1 MVTVPAHSFCDPTRW
16 CVIAAARFM
25 PGVCGVFMS
34 SAWAG
39 MTTTPCVRQSGW
51 LPGSVVIVVEDRRPA
66 DDLRAGRWMGAS
78 RIRIIARAQTGAR
91 EAPRGRQPG
100 PGATD
105 SATTWRRRRPRGAAI
120 VGAYAGS
127 GRRRRT
133 ARHYDARA
141 GQESHFVDGGR
152 FDQSVFRAESRRQD
166 DGPDVM
172 KANRLERCV
181 HE

>member
-1 MVTVPAHSFCDPTRW
+1 M
-16 CVIAAARFM
+16 
-25 PGVCGVFMS
+25 
-34 SAWAG
+34 
-39 MTTTPCVRQSGW
+39 
-51 LPGSVVIVVEDRRPA
+51 
-66 DDLRAGRWMGAS
+66 
-78 RIRIIARAQTGAR
+78 
-91 EAPRGRQPG
+91 
-100 PGATD
+100 
-105 SATTWRRRRPRGAAI
+105 

-133 ARHYDARA
+133 ARHYDARV

-172 KANRLERCV
+172 KANRLVRCV